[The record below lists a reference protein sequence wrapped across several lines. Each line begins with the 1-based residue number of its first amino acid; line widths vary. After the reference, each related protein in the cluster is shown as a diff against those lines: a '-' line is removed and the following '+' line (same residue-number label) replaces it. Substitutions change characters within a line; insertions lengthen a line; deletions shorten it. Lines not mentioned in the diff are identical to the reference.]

1 MAGGLFSSRHG
12 NISRL
17 DDMNI
22 HDLSERLFK
31 TLSHP
36 NFLGMKGLANEVPI
50 FIQAYEP
57 EREDA
62 MRRLVESLA
71 IRLQNT
77 GITVKSLDLFSL
89 VLEELEAHDILE
101 DLLQDEVSCQKVE
114 ILETLQNYSDPQTH
128 LIPRLIRAIG
138 DDGAQLTL
146 LTGPGRI
153 FPFLRTHTILESLQ
167 PAMLRH
173 PVVIFFP
180 GEYTQDPA
188 GGSHL
193 RLFGSIPSPRINNP
207 YYRATN
213 LDHYLL

>member
-1 MAGGLFSSRHG
+1 
-12 NISRL
+12 
-17 DDMNI
+17 MNMN
-22 HDLSERLFK
+22 DLSEGIFK
-31 TLSHP
+31 KLSHP
-36 NFLGMKGLANEVPI
+36 PFLAMQGLANEVPI
-50 FIQAYEP
+50 FIQTYEP

-62 MRRLVESLA
+62 IRRMVESLA
-71 IRLQNT
+71 IRLRNA

-89 VLEELEAHDILE
+89 VLEELEEHHILE
-101 DLLQDEVSCQKVE
+101 DLVRDEASSQKADV
-114 ILETLQNYSDPQTH
+114 LETLQNYSDPKTH
-128 LIPRLIRAIG
+128 MIPRLIRAIG

-146 LTGPGRI
+146 ITGPGRI

-180 GEYTQDPA
+180 GEYAQDPA

-213 LDHYLL
+213 LDHYRL

>member
-1 MAGGLFSSRHG
+1 
-12 NISRL
+12 
-17 DDMNI
+17 MNM

-36 NFLGMKGLANEVPI
+36 NFLTMKGLANEVPI
-50 FIQAYEP
+50 FIQTYEP
-57 EREDA
+57 EQEDA
-62 MRRLVESLA
+62 LRRMVESLA

-77 GITVKSLDLFSL
+77 GITLKSLDLFEL
-89 VLEELEAHDILE
+89 VLEELEEHDILQGLLESEATSERE
-101 DLLQDEVSCQKVE
+101 DV
-114 ILETLQNYSDPQTH
+114 LETLQNYSDPKTH
-128 LIPRLIRAIG
+128 MIPRLIRAIDG
-138 DDGAQLTL
+138 DGSQLTL
-146 LTGPGRI
+146 VTGPGRI

-167 PAMLRH
+167 PAMFRH

-180 GEYTQDPA
+180 GEYAQDPT

-213 LDHYLL
+213 LDHYRL

>member
-1 MAGGLFSSRHG
+1 
-12 NISRL
+12 
-17 DDMNI
+17 MNM

-36 NFLGMKGLANEVPI
+36 NFLSMKGLANEVPI
-50 FIQAYEP
+50 FIQTYEP
-57 EREDA
+57 AQEDA
-62 MRRLVESLA
+62 LRRMVESLA
-71 IRLQNT
+71 IRLQSA
-77 GITVKSLDLFSL
+77 GITLKSLDLFEL
-89 VLEELEAHDILE
+89 VLEELEEYKILAG
-101 DLLQDEVSCQKVE
+101 LLAEETTWQRSDV
-114 ILETLQNYSDPQTH
+114 LETLQNYSDPKTH
-128 LIPRLIRAIG
+128 MIPRLIRAIEG
-138 DDGAQLTL
+138 DGAQLTL
-146 LTGPGRI
+146 ITGPGRI

-180 GEYTQDPA
+180 GEYAQDPT

-213 LDHYLL
+213 LDHYRL

>member
-1 MAGGLFSSRHG
+1 
-12 NISRL
+12 
-17 DDMNI
+17 MNMN
-22 HDLSERLFK
+22 DLSERLFK

-36 NFLGMKGLANEVPI
+36 NFLAMKGLANEVPI
-50 FIQAYEP
+50 FIQTYEP
-57 EREDA
+57 AQEDA
-62 MRRLVESLA
+62 IRRMVASLA
-71 IRLQNT
+71 MRLQNT
-77 GITVKSLDLFSL
+77 GITIKALDLFNL
-89 VLEELEAHDILE
+89 VLEELEEHNILE
-101 DLLQDEVSCQKVE
+101 DLVRDEASSQKVE
-114 ILETLQNYSDPQTH
+114 ILETLQNYSDPKTH

-138 DDGAQLTL
+138 EDGTQLTL
-146 LTGPGRI
+146 ITGPGRI

-180 GEYTQDPA
+180 GEYAQDPA

-213 LDHYLL
+213 LDHYRL

>member
-1 MAGGLFSSRHG
+1 
-12 NISRL
+12 
-17 DDMNI
+17 MNE
-22 HDLSERLFK
+22 LSERLFR

-36 NFLGMKGLANEVPI
+36 HFLAMKGLANEVPI
-50 FIQAYEP
+50 FIQTYDPAQ
-57 EREDA
+57 EDA
-62 MRRLVESLA
+62 TRRMVASLA
-71 IRLQNT
+71 IRLRNT
-77 GITVKSLDLFSL
+77 GITLKVLDLFGL
-89 VLEELEAHDILE
+89 VLEELEEHRILE
-101 DLLQDEVSCQKVE
+101 HLMRDEASSQKVE
-114 ILETLQNYSDPQTH
+114 VLETLQNYSDPKTH

-138 DDGAQLTL
+138 EGGTQLTL
-146 LTGPGRI
+146 ITGPGRI

-213 LDHYLL
+213 LDHYRL